1 MPSSHPILCRPLLL
15 LPLVPPSIRVFSNES
30 ALHMRWPEYWS
41 FSFSISPS
49 SEHPGLISFRMDW
62 LDLPASKG
70 LSRVFSNTTVQKHQF
85 FSAQLSSF
93 LGNSWT
99 YLKWEMGRT
108 QDSIL
113 YFCQVH
119 IFLVVLLA
127 LSVPLTYPTHYAYW
141 FFAFIYFLN
150 RCLIS
155 FHHVPGSVR
164 SQCLVYFS
172 KQKQIKALALVG
184 FTFCWRMQKS
194 KHKIR
199 KLYTVLEGHGAI
211 KEIEQSEGH

>member
-1 MPSSHPILCRPLLL
+1 MSQLYTWGGQSIGVSASTSVLPMNTQGWSPLG
-15 LPLVPPSIRVFSNES
+15 
-30 ALHMRWPEYWS
+30 WTGW
-41 FSFSISPS
+41 IS
-49 SEHPGLISFRMDW
+49 LQ
-62 LDLPASKG
+62 SKG
-70 LSRVFSNTTVQKHQF
+70 LSRVFNTTVQKHQF

-199 KLYTVLEGHGAI
+199 KLYNVLEGHGAI
-211 KEIEQSEGH
+211 KEIEQSEGHWELQSGVGVGF